1 VVSRQDDEAGCPE
14 GAQVTQDARTALE
27 AERAM
32 ARDQLAGLE
41 REFASSVEAARN
53 ANADDE
59 HDPEGATLA
68 FERQHVAAH
77 IARVQD
83 RLREI
88 DGALA
93 RLDQGS
99 YGVCQRCGQT
109 IPAGR
114 LAARPS
120 AATCVACAGRP

>member
-1 VVSRQDDEAGCPE
+1 
-14 GAQVTQDARTALE
+14 VTDQARAALE
-27 AERAM
+27 SERAR
-32 ARDQLAGLE
+32 AQDQLAGLE
-41 REFASSVEAARN
+41 RDFASSVEAARN

-77 IARVQD
+77 IGRVRD

-88 DGALA
+88 DAALA
-93 RLDQGS
+93 RLDGGG
-99 YGVCQRCGQT
+99 YGICERCGQR

-120 AATCVACAGRP
+120 ARTCVACASRD

>member
-1 VVSRQDDEAGCPE
+1 MTE
-14 GAQVTQDARTALE
+14 DARTALE
-27 AERAM
+27 SERAK

-41 REFASSVEAARN
+41 RDFASSVEAARN

-77 IARVQD
+77 ISRVMD

-93 RLDQGS
+93 RLDNGG
-99 YGVCQRCGQT
+99 YGICQRCGQM
-109 IPAGR
+109 IPAAR
-114 LAARPS
+114 LAVRPS
-120 AATCVACAGRP
+120 AATCVACASRA